1 MRRFSGAIITPTLVV
16 FLAVMVVVGISFIMS
31 QNSTQNEIDQT
42 VKLAQSDYETNL
54 QNKLAIF
61 QESLNA
67 GVGFFAAEKAVTQE
81 MWDRYVT
88 TSGVIER
95 FPGAAALAYS
105 KYLLPAERDAFVSN
119 AKAVISPNFAIN
131 PVGEREWYTPIMFVA
146 PYNAESTPRV
156 IGYDIGS
163 EERRNRAQVAARDS
177 GQVTLSDVVES
188 TTSSNGSAA
197 DNKLFLMYKPQ
208 YEVGA
213 KIDTPEQRR
222 AAIDGFLYAAF
233 RVEEFMKTLGQVG
246 EDDSIGVKIQTN
258 EKALFYESSNFSSIE
273 KANHERTTSKINI
286 GATPLSFTYVYK
298 SSDVIPGY
306 VSSRPIAILVFGTI
320 MAILIAS
327 AVWLVLRAKADELLL
342 EKERGINEA
351 KDNLLSLASHQLRTP
366 ATGVKQYLGLIL
378 QGFVGEVSP
387 QQRALLEKANS
398 GNERQLKT
406 INDVLYLARLGS
418 GRIVLTKSQFSIAR
432 LLEDIILELDDNIAE
447 KQHKVTLSIP
457 KRQKDFYGDEH
468 MIRMAIENLLTN
480 AIKYTHKKGKIN
492 VKLIFGKLEL
502 KILVTDN
509 GVGIPT
515 DQQVKMF
522 KQFER
527 IDNEL
532 SIAVGG
538 SGIGLYVVQNVAGL
552 HGGHIEVQSATGK
565 GATFTL
571 VLPYA
576 KPPEN
581 DKV

>member
-31 QNSTQNEIDQT
+31 QNSTENEITQT
-42 VKLAQSDYETNL
+42 VTLSRNEYQNNL

-61 QESLNA
+61 QETLNS
-67 GVGFFAAEKAVTQE
+67 GIGFLAANPNVNQTE
-81 MWDRYVT
+81 WGRFIN
-88 TSGVIER
+88 TSGVVER
-95 FPGAAALAYS
+95 FPGAAAVAYS
-105 KYLLPAERDAFVSN
+105 KHVLPAEREAFIAQSRATVKPDFDILP
-119 AKAVISPNFAIN
+119 A
-131 PVGEREWYTPIMFVA
+131 GERAWYVPITFVA
-146 PYNAESTPRV
+146 PYNPETTPRI
-156 IGYDIGS
+156 IGYDVSS
-163 EERRNRAQVAARDS
+163 EERRNRALTAARDS
-177 GQVTLSDVVES
+177 GDVALSDVVES
-188 TTSSNGSAA
+188 TTTSNNGSPGSS
-197 DNKLFLMYKPQ
+197 LFILYAPQ
-208 YEVGA
+208 YKDGA
-213 KIDTPEQRR
+213 KTDTVEQRQ
-222 AAIDGFLYAAF
+222 AAINGFVYAAF
-233 RVEEFMKTLGQVG
+233 RVNEFMDSLGKVG
-246 EDDSIGVKIQTN
+246 EGETIGVKIQTS
-258 EKALFYESSNFSSIE
+258 EKALFYESPNFSRIE
-273 KANHERTTSKINI
+273 KSGHQTQESKMNI
-286 GATPLSFTYVYK
+286 GATQLSFTYVYK
-298 SSDVIPGY
+298 SADVIPGY
-306 VSSRPIAILVFGTI
+306 VSSRPMAILVFGTI

-378 QGFVGEVSP
+378 QGFVGEVTP

-447 KQHKVTLSIP
+447 KQHKVSLTIP
-457 KRQKDFYGDEH
+457 KRQKDYYGDEH

-480 AIKYTHKKGKIN
+480 AIKYTHKKGKIS
-492 VKLIFGKLEL
+492 VKLMFGKTEL
-502 KILVTDN
+502 KVMVSDN

-552 HGGHIEVQSATGK
+552 HEGHIEVQSATGK

-571 VLPYA
+571 VLPYM
-576 KPPEN
+576 PRPEN